1 MKMLNRRKRLR
12 QNSYAMSVGNHPL
25 LSIAGLLFIGLIG
38 LALIGGGSNE
48 IGRLGVIPLRALSIV
63 AIAYVVLSNKVQ
75 VPEYTRV
82 LLLILGAAFLIPALQ
97 LIPLPPDLWASL
109 PGREDY
115 ALLATA
121 ASVEQVWRPIAI
133 SPDRTINSM
142 LAVLPLIAAVMLS
155 SIMVEKSR
163 QILIWV
169 VVIVACLSAAL
180 GLLQAATYNP
190 LFSLYTDRV
199 TGHSTGFFAN
209 RNHQAVMLAM
219 VLPLLGAWAMDEKSS
234 LKPQTRKLL
243 VLILGSV
250 LVIGILISK
259 SRAGIT
265 LLIPAVILLLLLMR
279 AVNWPTLILGGLT
292 IIGLAFGFGFAE
304 RFIGADIGEDARFR
318 FAPVVW
324 EILGDHF
331 PVGVGFGG
339 FDPAFRKAEPYEE
352 LTFNYFNHAHN
363 DWLEL
368 VIEGGILA
376 AILAAVAL
384 GWLIWSTW
392 HSWKPLQKPHSD
404 RTVSRLR
411 YAKTSSAAL
420 IFVVAASLLD
430 YPMRAPLFA
439 VIASI
444 FGVLLARH
452 MNDRSKNSGA

>member
-1 MKMLNRRKRLR
+1 M
-12 QNSYAMSVGNHPL
+12 GNNPL
-25 LSIAGLLFIGLIG
+25 LQIAGLLFLGLLG

-63 AIAYVVLSNKVQ
+63 AIAYVMLSGKVDLPKYIQ
-75 VPEYTRV
+75 V
-82 LLLILGAAFLIPALQ
+82 LLLILGAAFPISAIQ
-97 LIPLPPDLWASL
+97 LVPLPPEFWASL

-115 ALLATA
+115 ALLAKAT
-121 ASVEQVWRPIAI
+121 SVEKVWRPIAI

-142 LAVLPLIAAVMLS
+142 LAVLPLIAAVMLAAV
-155 SIMVEKSR
+155 MVEKSR
-163 QILIWV
+163 QTVIWA
-169 VVIVACLSAAL
+169 IITIACLSAAL
-180 GLLQAATYNP
+180 GLVQAATYNP

-199 TGHSTGFFAN
+199 TGHSTGFLAN

-219 VLPLLGAWAMDEKSS
+219 ALPLLGAWAMDEKSS
-234 LKPQTRKLL
+234 YKLQTRKLL
-243 VLILGSV
+243 VLVLGSF

-265 LLIPAVILLLLLMR
+265 LLIPAVILLLLFMR
-279 AVNWPTLILGGLT
+279 AVNWPSLILGGLT
-292 IIGLAFGFGFAE
+292 IVGLAFGFGFAE
-304 RFIGADIGEDARFR
+304 RFIDTDIGDDARFQ

-324 EILGDHF
+324 ELLMEHF

-339 FDPAFRKAEPYEE
+339 FDPAFRKAEPYEG

-368 VIEGGILA
+368 LIEGGILA
-376 AILAAVAL
+376 AILAIGAL
-384 GWLIWSTW
+384 AWLAWSSW
-392 HSWKPLQKPHSD
+392 HSWKPLQKSGSD
-404 RTVSRLR
+404 RTVNRLR

-439 VIASI
+439 IIASI
-444 FGVLLARH
+444 FGVLLAH
-452 MNDRSKNSGA
+452 HISDQLKKSAG